1 MNGGFLL
8 SIVKYVNPVCFK
20 LNNVTIIWAFPRR
33 KLLDS
38 SEFNYRMII
47 NLIKIGDM
55 LCYYQNEIVRSIIRS
70 TFQAACLTINEK
82 VNRISDI
89 IQEKPFFPPDNQ

>member
-1 MNGGFLL
+1 MYQIKQRDYHL
-8 SIVKYVNPVCFK
+8 SVSYSGPMSWDI
-20 LNNVTIIWAFPRR
+20 
-33 KLLDS
+33 
-38 SEFNYRMII
+38 
-47 NLIKIGDM
+47 

-82 VNRISDI
+82 VNRLSDI

>member
-1 MNGGFLL
+1 MYQIKQRDYHL
-8 SIVKYVNPVCFK
+8 SVSQAKTWNH
-20 LNNVTIIWAFPRR
+20 
-33 KLLDS
+33 

-47 NLIKIGDM
+47 NLIKIGDI

-89 IQEKPFFPPDNQ
+89 IQEKPFFPLIINNLK